1 MKWDLKMNS
10 KAVSPAVTYAATL
23 CTVTLVS
30 LAGNVRHA
38 VLTDN
43 GVAGV
48 WFTAVWFAVPPL
60 LLPVA
65 VHVAGLLARR
75 NATTGSAWVHRVT
88 VAGVAGV
95 AAGTFALSFTAIR
108 DLTLGMGAPA
118 HVAALMPITLDV
130 LAMLATVA
138 LLTEPQT
145 AVTPA
150 VEISATTNNR
160 RNEPRRSAPADV
172 DNPNLAAAEPPV
184 VVGARSTTAAV
195 VEPAETAVANRSN
208 DHRSVADTSRAVV
221 TAVHSNIGEPSQQSL
236 TTEGHHWGTASTTT
250 EVDEPVAGSTG
261 ANATA
266 AATITDNR
274 AADNRS
280 LAGVVVKTAA
290 LRATTDAVVAALDA
304 LDAGQTQTAAARAA
318 GLDRSTIKKIIDTA
332 EALRSAEKHRLSLV
346 G

>member
-1 MKWDLKMNS
+1 M
-10 KAVSPAVTYAATL
+10 TYAATL

-38 VLTDN
+38 MLTDN

-48 WFTAVWFAVPPL
+48 WFTSVWFAVPPL

-95 AAGTFALSFTAIR
+95 AAGTFAISFTAIR
-108 DLTLGMGAPA
+108 DLTLRMGAPA
-118 HVAALMPITLDV
+118 HVGALMPITLDV

-138 LLTEPQT
+138 LLTER
-145 AVTPA
+145 AAAAAPA
-150 VEISATTNNR
+150 VEISATTNCR
-160 RNEPRRSAPADV
+160 RNEPRRSVLAGF
-172 DNPNLAAAEPPV
+172 DNPDLAAAEPPV
-184 VVGARSTTAAV
+184 VVDALSTTATV
-195 VEPAETAVANRSN
+195 VDPTETTETTRSN
-208 DHRSVADTSRAVV
+208 NHRSVADTNRAVV
-221 TAVHSNIGEPSQQSL
+221 TAVHSDTGEPSQQPM
-236 TTEGHHWGTASTTT
+236 TTDGHHWSAAPTTT

-261 ANATA
+261 ANTAATA
-266 AATITDNR
+266 TTTDNR
-274 AADNRS
+274 CADNRS

-304 LDAGQTQTAAARAA
+304 LAAGQTQTAAARAA
-318 GLDRSTIKKIIDTA
+318 GLDRSTIKRIIDTA